1 MRKWVDQFQ
10 VMAPVFPDSASVPG
24 WLQHAPYRTEFLRAL
39 GDVFL
44 AGFRVLDHA
53 PILEPL
59 AESNAA
65 TLILSARLRAPVGQ
79 ARPFR
84 FPYQRSPADTG
95 CPVPTCVTF

>member
-1 MRKWVDQFQ
+1 MRKWVDRFQ

-53 PILEPL
+53 PILAPL
-59 AESNAA
+59 AERNAP
-65 TLILSARLRAPVGQ
+65 TLILSASWRAPV
-79 ARPFR
+79 AVASPFR
-84 FPYQRSPADTG
+84 FPYQGPPADTG
-95 CPVPTCVTF
+95 CPAPACV